1 MAITVTDTS
10 LSTNARYVVYSG
22 STAANDAQ
30 TLLLKINDALVNLG
44 WTKYDNAGAA
54 AVLGTADD
62 AKVIMRRTTNDN
74 ASSGHYSYLSLRM
87 QHSASTYNFY
97 LTYSAGHTGNTT
109 YGNWIN
115 PVYSRSAVFNNA
127 SGVLVNPSFTG
138 GGTIWLFDEGNSLVM
153 KFTGTGFTEGEP
165 KSVLYFGEYD
175 KIFGEACD
183 ASTGYIHNGVAIDGN
198 ELVEGVGAQYYNGP
212 AQTFSTG
219 QNTSGSAYNNMNT
232 RNYVNGTDNTQFALT
247 EYPQTAAGIT
257 DSYNYL
263 RHGQTGFGAPIG
275 STSSNDGSYSYYTRI
290 HLGWL
295 GWVGHIA
302 PSYRTSL
309 SAIISAQDHGGGP
322 QQSHFISG
330 SWSTQ
335 TALTKASQQYLP
347 NPSSNQIALYEPVI
361 SSGTMNP
368 MTVTSSNHQYYSSIM
383 NNNMTA
389 KKVFA
394 VHGKLLGFRMS
405 LGQPAVSSGGYQ
417 FLDTGTI
424 PLDANGYYNA
434 SGTPTACWAIPLW
447 TYSGSVSASVC
458 IWVKK

>member
-62 AKVIMRRTTNDN
+62 AKVIMRRTTYDN

-97 LTYSAGHTGNTT
+97 LTYSSGHTGNTT

-115 PVYSRSAVFNNA
+115 PVYSRSTVFSNA
-127 SGVLVNPSFTG
+127 SGVLVNPSFTA

-198 ELVEGVGAQYYNGP
+198 ELVEGVGAQYYNG
-212 AQTFSTG
+212 AIIEGSTG
-219 QNTSGSAYNNMNT
+219 QNTSGSYYSGVRT
-232 RNYVNGTDNTQFALT
+232 RNAANGTDNTQFALT
-247 EYPQTAAGIT
+247 EYPQTVTGVT
-257 DSYNYL
+257 DQYTYL
-263 RHGQTGFGAPIG
+263 RHGQAGFDVPIG
-275 STSSNDGSYSYYTRI
+275 STSSNDGYYSYYTRM

-302 PSYRTSL
+302 PTYRTSL
-309 SAIISAQDHGGGP
+309 SALISSQDASGVPEH
-322 QQSHFISG
+322 SHFVSG
-330 SWSTQ
+330 HWAYQ
-335 TALTKASQQYLP
+335 TAITKASQQFLP

-361 SSGTMNP
+361 SSGTINGQRANA
-368 MTVTSSNHQYYSSIM
+368 TQHTYYS
-383 NNNMTA
+383 NLNTMTA

-405 LGQPAVSSGGYQ
+405 FGQPAISSGGYQ

-424 PLDANGYYNA
+424 PLDASGYYNA

-447 TYSGSVSASVC
+447 THTGITVNTSVC

>member
-87 QHSASTYNFY
+87 HHVASTYNFY
-97 LTYSAGHTGNTT
+97 LTYSSGHTGNTT

-115 PVYSRSAVFNNA
+115 PVYSRSTVFSNA

-138 GGTIWLFDEGNSLVM
+138 GGTIWLFEEGNSLVM

-212 AQTFSTG
+212 IQEFSTG
-219 QNTSGSAYNNMNT
+219 QNTSNSYYSNSRT
-232 RNYVNGTDNTQFALT
+232 RNWLNGTDNTQFALT
-247 EYPQTAAGIT
+247 EYPQTVAGIT

-263 RHGQTGFGAPIG
+263 RHGQAGFDVPIG
-275 STSSNDGSYSYYTRI
+275 STSANDGTYSYYTRM

-309 SAIISAQDHGGGP
+309 SAIISAQDHGGAP

-330 SWSTQ
+330 IWGYQ
-335 TALTKASQQYLP
+335 TALTKASQQFLP

-361 SSGTMNP
+361 SSGTMNAQR
-368 MTVTSSNHQYYSSIM
+368 VSTSQHTYYASLQT
-383 NNNMTA
+383 MTA

-405 LGQPAVSSGGYQ
+405 LGQPAISSGGYQ

-424 PLDANGYYNA
+424 PLDASGYYNA

-447 TYSGSVSASVC
+447 SQSGTPSSSVC

>member
-97 LTYSAGHTGNTT
+97 LTYSSGHTGNTT

-115 PVYSRSAVFNNA
+115 PVYSRSTVFSNV
-127 SGVLVNPSFTG
+127 SGSHGVLVNPSFTT

-153 KFTGTGFTEGEP
+153 KFTGAGFTEGEP

-198 ELVEGVGAQYYNGP
+198 ELVEGLGSHQYNGP
-212 AQTFSTG
+212 NTNEYTG
-219 QNTSGSAYNNMNT
+219 GNGGQYNNARTANFT
-232 RNYVNGTDNTQFALT
+232 NGIANTQFALT
-247 EYPQTAAGIT
+247 EYPQTAAGVT
-257 DSYNYL
+257 DAYNYL
-263 RHGQTGFGAPIG
+263 RHGRSGFDVPIG
-275 STSSNDGSYSYYTRI
+275 STSSNDGQYSYYTRM

-309 SAIISAQDHGGGP
+309 SAIISSQDHQNWP
-322 QQSHFISG
+322 TQSHFISG
-330 SWSTQ
+330 VSNYQ
-335 TALTKASQQYLP
+335 TALTKASQQFLP

-361 SSGTMNP
+361 SSGTMNYQKASGGSH
-368 MTVTSSNHQYYSSIM
+368 TYY
-383 NNNMTA
+383 NNLNSMTA

-405 LGQPAVSSGGYQ
+405 FGQPAISSGGYQ

-424 PLDANGYYNA
+424 PLDADGYYNA

-447 TYSGSVSASVC
+447 THSGTITSSVC

>member
-62 AKVIMRRTTNDN
+62 AKVIMRRVTNDN

-97 LTYSAGHTGNTT
+97 LTYSSGHTGNTT

-115 PVYSRSAVFNNA
+115 PVYSRSTVFNQTA
-127 SGVLVNPSFTG
+127 GVLVNPSFTS

-198 ELVEGVGAQYYNGP
+198 ELVEGMGTQQYNGP
-212 AQTFSTG
+212 TG
-219 QNTSGSAYNNMNT
+219 GFYTGSSSGGYNNASNS
-232 RNYVNGTDNTQFALT
+232 NYTNGTYGPQFALT
-247 EYPQTAAGIT
+247 EYPQTAGSVT
-257 DSYNYL
+257 DAYNYL
-263 RHGQTGFGAPIG
+263 RHGQAGFDVPIG
-275 STSSNDGSYSYYTRI
+275 STSSNDGVYSYYTRM

-295 GWVGHIA
+295 GWVGHISSA
-302 PSYRTSL
+302 YRTSL
-309 SAIISAQDHGGGP
+309 SAIISAQDHVNYP
-322 QQSHFISG
+322 QHSHFISG
-330 SWSTQ
+330 TWGYQ
-335 TALTKASQQYLP
+335 TALTKASQQFLP

-361 SSGTMNP
+361 SSGTMNSQKAG
-368 MTVTSSNHQYYSSIM
+368 SSNHSYYSSLQT
-383 NNNMTA
+383 MTA

-424 PLDANGYYNA
+424 PLDASGYYNA

-447 TYSGSVSASVC
+447 TFTGGSVNSSVC